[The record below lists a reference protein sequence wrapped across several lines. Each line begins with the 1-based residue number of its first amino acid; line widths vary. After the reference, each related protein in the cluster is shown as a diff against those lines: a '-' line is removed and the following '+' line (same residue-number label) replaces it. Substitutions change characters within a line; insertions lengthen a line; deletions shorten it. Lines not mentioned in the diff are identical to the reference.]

1 MNIGVPQGS
10 ILGSL
15 LFLVYINDMC
25 NLSPHL
31 AYLLFADDTTVM
43 MKGSSL
49 PDLVVSINA
58 ELQTFDQWARVNRLS
73 VNAGKTKAMIF
84 SNRCVPAN
92 LMDIVID
99 GVVVEVVNSLRF
111 LGVHVDDR
119 LCFSAHTAS
128 ICSKIS
134 KSIGIFHK
142 LKDYVPL
149 DCLRNLYF
157 SFIFPFVIYCNLI
170 WGGTFKRYIDPIHL
184 LQKKVIR
191 IMNNAE
197 YLAHTNCLF
206 YKSEILNVFDI
217 HNSFSAIL
225 FTVVS
230 LMVIFQSLCNLST
243 LVLEAYRY
251 PVTED

>member
-1 MNIGVPQGS
+1 M
-10 ILGSL
+10 
-15 LFLVYINDMC
+15 
-25 NLSPHL
+25 
-31 AYLLFADDTTVM
+31 
-43 MKGSSL
+43 
-49 PDLVVSINA
+49 
-58 ELQTFDQWARVNRLS
+58 
-73 VNAGKTKAMIF
+73 NAGKTKAMIF

-217 HNSFSAIL
+217 HKFI
-225 FTVVS
+225 
-230 LMVIFQSLCNLST
+230 LCNFVHSRIIDGNIPISLQPINTRSRGLPLPSNRRLT
-243 LVLEAYRY
+243 SIRRSPYYNGVILYNSIPNTIKSSNSSSIFKRSLKSLFIEDYNALEH
-251 PVTED
+251 